1 MEEKGI
7 KETIPFIRGALKEGR
22 SLRIRGLQGGAKGL
36 LLAHLFE
43 EGIKAIVVS
52 PTEEGVEK
60 LAEDIL
66 FFSQREV
73 AIPMFWDPFGLES
86 PQKALS
92 NAILKFH
99 RGEVKAILTTPE
111 GLLVKIP
118 ERKFFEDSLIK
129 LRTFQELNRS
139 FLIEKLIHMGYERVF
154 TVESQGEISVRGGI
168 LDVFSSNYNNPI
180 RIEFTDNLIES
191 IRLFDPLTQRSVE
204 RLQEVEIIP
213 VVFDGSK
220 SFLEE
225 FNEPLI
231 IFDPDEVENRL
242 KEINPAYGL
251 LSYDEHLRCV
261 IEKRPKLLLNGFLGE
276 AIYIKSH
283 TFTTLRDEIR
293 ACGLKALVHYLK
305 QWLEEGYNIRMVFS
319 SFYQAQRF
327 SEILENYGLKGLF
340 SKDIPKALLTFKVGN
355 LSEGFVLEKEK
366 LIYLTE
372 WDIFGK
378 RLVTKVQ
385 KPQRKPLTFE
395 LDELK
400 PGDPVVHEDYGIG
413 IFRGLK
419 KLDVNGEKEFL
430 LIEYEGGDKLYV
442 PIERMNLVHRWI
454 GPSDTPPKLSKL
466 GGPYWQRAKKKAKK
480 AVQEVA
486 KELLELYALR
496 KTTPGFA
503 FSPPDAFFKEFEAS
517 FPYEETP
524 DQLEAIEA
532 VIKDMCSPTPMDRLV
547 CGDVGF
553 GKTEVAI
560 RAAFKAVMDGK
571 QVVMLVP
578 TTVLAEQHYRTFC
591 ERFKGYPVI
600 IEVLSRFKTP
610 QEQQKILKGLRS
622 GSIDIV
628 IGTHRLLSKDVLFK
642 DLGLLIIDEEQRF
655 GVAHKERLKE
665 LKKTVDCLTLTATP
679 IPRTLQMALIG
690 LKEISLINTPP
701 PGRQTVKTRIIP
713 FDPKLI
719 KQAIQ
724 EEINRGG
731 QVFFIHNRVA
741 NIYQR
746 AKFLKEL
753 LPKSHIEVAHGQMQS
768 KQLEKVMMRFVKG
781 EIEVLV
787 STSIVELGLDI
798 PNVNTIII
806 DDAHAFGLSDLYQ
819 LRGRVGRSW
828 KKAYAYLIVPSP
840 EKLNK
845 EARKRLRAIEE
856 LSTFGSGFKLA
867 LRDLEI
873 RGAGTIFGHRQSG
886 HILDIGLELYNR
898 MLEEALKELKGE
910 EIKEEITPEI
920 QLPIR
925 AFIPEEYVEDD
936 AQRLLLYQR
945 LAKIKTEEE
954 LIEIREEFHDRF
966 GALPEE
972 VIGLLEVIDL
982 KIKLQKIGISKLQL
996 RDSELRM
1003 KMSSQIDPNVL
1014 IYNLMKYN
1022 LMKKDIRFTPS
1033 MELVIK
1039 VRENWRKTLEKII
1052 NLLSGGNL

>member
-7 KETIPFIRGALKEGR
+7 NETISLAKRALEEGR
-22 SLRIRGLQGGAKGL
+22 DLRIKGLQGGAKGFF
-36 LLAHLFE
+36 LAHLLR

-52 PTEEGVEK
+52 PSEEEVEK
-60 LAEDIL
+60 LVEDIL
-66 FFSQREV
+66 FFSQKEIAV
-73 AIPMFWDPFGLES
+73 PMFWDPFGLES
-86 PQKALS
+86 PKNALS
-92 NAILKFH
+92 NAIFKFH
-99 RGEVKAILTTPE
+99 KGEAKAILTTPE

-129 LRTFQELNRS
+129 LRTSQELNRN
-139 FLIEKLIHMGYERVF
+139 FLIEKLINIGYERVF
-154 TVESQGEISVRGGI
+154 TVENRGEISVRGGI
-168 LDVFSSNYNNPI
+168 LDVFSPNYNNPI

-204 RLQEVEIIP
+204 RLQEAEIIP
-213 VVFDGSK
+213 IAFDGFK

-225 FNEPLI
+225 FEESLI
-231 IFDPDEVENRL
+231 IFDPDQVENKLR
-242 KEINPAYGL
+242 EIEPTYGL
-251 LSYDEHLRCV
+251 SPYDEYLRHL
-261 IEKRPKLLLNGFLGE
+261 IGKRPKLLLNGFFEE
-276 AIYIKSH
+276 AIYLKSQ
-283 TFTTLRDEIR
+283 TFTTLRDEIKAR
-293 ACGLKALVHYLK
+293 GLKTLVHYLK
-305 QWLEEGYNIRMVFS
+305 QWLEDGYQVAVVFS
-319 SFYQAQRF
+319 SSYQAQRF
-327 SEILENYGLKGLF
+327 SEILENYGLKGFL
-340 SKDIPKALLTFKVGN
+340 SKDTPKTLLTFKVGN
-355 LSEGFVLEKEK
+355 LSEGFLLEKEK
-366 LIYLTE
+366 IVYLTE
-372 WDIFGK
+372 WDIFGRK
-378 RLVTKVQ
+378 QTVKIQ
-385 KPQRKPLTFE
+385 KAARKPLTFE

-400 PGDPVVHEDYGIG
+400 PGDPVVHVDYGIG
-413 IFRGLK
+413 IFRGLRR
-419 KLDVNGEKEFL
+419 LDVNGEKEFL

-454 GPSDTPPKLSKL
+454 GPPDTPPKLSKL
-466 GGPYWQRAKKKAKK
+466 GGPHWQRAKKRAKK

-486 KELLELYALR
+486 RELLELYAVR
-496 KTTPGFA
+496 KTRPGYA
-503 FSPPDAFFKEFEAS
+503 FSPPDALFKEFEAS

-532 VIKDMCSPTPMDRLV
+532 VIKDMCSPTPMDRLI

-571 QVVMLVP
+571 QVAMLVP

-591 ERFKGYPVI
+591 ERFKGYPIVI
-600 IEVLSRFKTP
+600 EMLSRFKTAK
-610 QEQQKILKGLRS
+610 EQQRILKGLRN

-628 IGTHRLLSKDVLFK
+628 IGTHRLLSKDVAFK

-655 GVAHKERLKE
+655 GVVHKERLKE
-665 LKKTVDCLTLTATP
+665 LKKTIDCLTLTATP

-719 KQAIQ
+719 KQAVQ
-724 EEINRGG
+724 EEIDRGG

-741 NIYQR
+741 SIYQR

-753 LPKSHIEVAHGQMQS
+753 LPELRIEVAHGQMQS

-781 EIEVLV
+781 EIDVLV

-806 DDAHAFGLSDLYQ
+806 DDAHTFGLSDLYQ

-886 HILDIGLELYNR
+886 HILDIGLELYNQ

-936 AQRLLLYQR
+936 AQRLLLYHR
-945 LAKIKTEEE
+945 LAKIKTEDE
-954 LIEIREEFHDRF
+954 LIDIKEEFHDRF
-966 GALPEE
+966 GPLPEE
-972 VIGLLEVIDL
+972 VLGLFEVIDL
-982 KIKLQKIGISKLQL
+982 KIKLQKLGVTKLHL
-996 RDSELRM
+996 RDGELRI
-1003 KMSSQIDPNVL
+1003 KMTSQIDPNVL
-1014 IYNLMKYN
+1014 IYNLMK
-1022 LMKKDIRFTPS
+1022 KDIRLTS
-1033 MELVIK
+1033 STELVVK
-1039 VRENWRKTLEKII
+1039 VRENWRKTLGEII

>member
-7 KETIPFIRGALKEGR
+7 KEIVTLAKRALEEGKD
-22 SLRIRGLQGGAKGL
+22 LRIRGFQGGAKGL
-36 LLAHLFE
+36 FLAELLE
-43 EGIKAIVVS
+43 EGIKAIVIFPS
-52 PTEEGVEK
+52 EEGVEK
-60 LAEDIL
+60 LAEDIH
-66 FFSQREV
+66 FFSQKEI
-73 AIPMFWDPFGLES
+73 ALPTFWDPFGLDS
-86 PQKALS
+86 PQKAVS

-118 ERKFFEDSLIK
+118 ERSFFEDSIVK
-129 LRTFQELNRS
+129 LKASQELNRN
-139 FLIEKLIHMGYERVF
+139 FLIEKLINLGYERVF
-154 TVESQGEISVRGGI
+154 TVENQGEISVRGGI
-168 LDVFSSNYNNPI
+168 LDVFSPNYDNPI
-180 RIEFTDNLIES
+180 RIEFSDNLIES
-191 IRLFDPLTQRSVE
+191 IRLFDPLSQRSIE
-204 RLQEVEIIP
+204 RLEEVEIIP
-213 VVFDGSK
+213 ISFDGFRSL
-220 SFLEE
+220 LEE
-225 FNEPLI
+225 FNEPLV
-231 IFDPDEVENRL
+231 IFEPDQVENRL
-242 KEINPAYGL
+242 REIEPTYGL
-251 LSYDEHLRCV
+251 FSYDEYLRHLF
-261 IEKRPKLLLNGFLGE
+261 EKRPKLLLNGFFEE
-276 AIYIKSH
+276 AIYISSQS
-283 TFTTLRDEIR
+283 FSTLRDEIKAR
-293 ACGLKALVHYLK
+293 GLKALLFYLK
-305 QWLEEGYNIRMVFS
+305 QWLEEGYRVTLVFS
-319 SFYQAQRF
+319 SPYQAQRF
-327 SEILENYGLKGLF
+327 SEILENYGLKGSF
-340 SKDIPKALLTFKVGN
+340 SNDLLQGFLTFKVGN
-355 LSEGFVLEKEK
+355 LSEGFLLEKEK

-372 WDIFGK
+372 WDIFGRRIPK
-378 RLVTKVQ
+378 IQ
-385 KPQRKPLTFE
+385 KAPRRPLTFE

-400 PGDPVVHEDYGIG
+400 PGDPVVHVDYGIG
-413 IFRGLK
+413 IFRGLRR
-419 KLDVNGEKEFL
+419 LDVNGEKEFL

-466 GGPYWQRAKKKAKK
+466 GGPHWQRAKKRAKR

-496 KTTPGFA
+496 KTRPGYA
-503 FSPPDAFFKEFEAS
+503 FSPPDALFKEFEAT

-532 VIKDMCSPTPMDRLV
+532 VLRDMCSPTPMDRLI

-571 QVVMLVP
+571 QVAMLVP

-591 ERFKGYPVI
+591 ERFNGYPIVI
-600 IEVLSRFKTP
+600 EMLSRFKTA
-610 QEQQKILKGLRS
+610 QEQQKILKGLRT
-622 GSIDIV
+622 GSIDVV
-628 IGTHRLLSKDVLFK
+628 IGTHRLLSKDVVFK

-655 GVAHKERLKE
+655 GVVHKERLKE

-719 KQAIQ
+719 KGAIR
-724 EEINRGG
+724 EEIDRGG

-741 NIYQR
+741 SIYQR

-753 LPKSHIEVAHGQMQS
+753 LPELRIEVAHGQMQS
-768 KQLEKVMMRFVKG
+768 KQLERVMMRFVRG
-781 EIEVLV
+781 EIDVLV

-806 DDAHAFGLSDLYQ
+806 DDAHTFGLSDLYQ

-828 KKAYAYLIVPSP
+828 KKAYAYLIIPSP
-840 EKLNK
+840 EKLSK
-845 EARKRLRAIEE
+845 EARKRLKAIEE
-856 LSTFGSGFKLA
+856 LSSFGSGFRLA

-886 HILDIGLELYNR
+886 HILDIGLELYNQ
-898 MLEEALKELKGE
+898 MLEQALKELKGE
-910 EIKEEITPEI
+910 KIKEEITPEI

-936 AQRLLLYQR
+936 TQRLLLYHR

-954 LIEIREEFHDRF
+954 LIDIKEELQDRF
-966 GALPEE
+966 GPLPKE
-972 VIGLLEVIDL
+972 VLGLLEVIDL
-982 KIKLQKIGISKLQL
+982 KIKLQKLGITKLQL
-996 RDSELRM
+996 KDSELRI

-1014 IYNLMKYN
+1014 IYNF
-1022 LMKKDIRFTPS
+1022 MKKDVKLTPS
-1033 MELVIK
+1033 MELVVK
-1039 VRENWRKTLEKII
+1039 VKEDWRKTLGEII